1 MASDEYIARA
11 RSLGLSYAEAFPERV
26 AMDRAMWEAKEAAL
40 ARRWLGVVV
49 ETAHPVGMEFFDN
62 FVNTRTDAPVSRE
75 ELEEARSRHRRS
87 NEWVSRRY
95 ASRRRTYDSA
105 LTMGDIRSILGCLD
119 PFILEDVLLL
129 GVAVDVRCILEPA
142 LDGERPVPAA
152 RPSGGVLA
160 LVKAVKHPHRWR
172 HAVDLCN
179 SRIHD
184 KDCDAIASKHSRHAR
199 ERHAY
204 DHVKMRAEVGGL
216 ITAYV
221 DGKNGNLLEC
231 AVDSEYSKI
240 NARDADS
247 RLKLESVAG
256 ILSALTSYADEA
268 FMERVFVLGCAAV
281 VRNLITCFEGIM
293 ARDVHDGHEYDD
305 IKWFFSYCNAKNLE
319 LGLKTGETFRD
330 ELSIYYHLLSDVM
343 HGLDNTSHNR
353 FFRGEHFTER
363 FSTIRWE
370 VLNLLFI
377 FLVKLPDSAPLR
389 SCCLIRSLVRGA
401 WGPDLCEL

>member
-49 ETAHPVGMEFFDN
+49 ETAHPVGLEFFDN
-62 FVNTRTDAPVSRE
+62 FINTTTDAPVSRDE
-75 ELEEARSRHRRS
+75 VEEAQAMYWRS
-87 NEWVSRRY
+87 NAWVSERY
-95 ASRRRTYDSA
+95 ASRRRTYDRA

-119 PFILEDVLLL
+119 QCILEDVLLL
-129 GVAVDVRCILEPA
+129 GVAVDVRCILGPA
-142 LDGERPVPAA
+142 WRGKRPASAA
-152 RPSGGVLA
+152 RPSESVLA
-160 LVKAVKHPHRWR
+160 LLNAANHPRVWW
-172 HAVDLCN
+172 HALELCN

-184 KDCDAIASKHSRHAR
+184 KDCEAVASEHSHKKKA
-199 ERHAY
+199 ALGY
-204 DHVKMRAEVGGL
+204 DHVKMREAVGGL

-221 DGKNGNLLEC
+221 DGKNGSRVQGI
-231 AVDSEYSKI
+231 VDNEYSKI
-240 NARDADS
+240 NARNADS
-247 RLKLESVAG
+247 RLKLESVAE
-256 ILSALTSYADEA
+256 IWSAISAYTDAA

-281 VRNLITCFEGIM
+281 VRNLITCFQGIM
-293 ARDVHDGHEYDD
+293 ARDVHDGHEYDE

-330 ELSIYYHLLSDVM
+330 DLDTYYHLLSDVL
-343 HGLDNTSHNR
+343 HGLDKRSSNH
-353 FFRGEHFTER
+353 FFQGDHFTER